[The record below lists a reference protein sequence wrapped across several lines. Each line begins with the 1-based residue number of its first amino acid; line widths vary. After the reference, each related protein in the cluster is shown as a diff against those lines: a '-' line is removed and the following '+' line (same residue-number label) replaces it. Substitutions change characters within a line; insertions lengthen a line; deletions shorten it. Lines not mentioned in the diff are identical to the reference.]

1 MFGGIVRPPNLL
13 HLLLLLL
20 FIFFPFLL
28 FFIFLFPIQS
38 HSPLPLFSLF
48 YLLLLLLLFFSY
60 PSSFFYFLFKAH
72 SPSFPFFS
80 PYFSPFLPHLSFI
93 PIITMTWP
101 PLTSLSTVPL
111 SVTSRCW
118 RQPPYSDHSFI
129 SSFLVSFLFFSSL
142 SSFLY
147 LSLSS
152 LVTATPPSSDK
163 TTTHTHCQHH
173 LLSPIFVC
181 VTIGDDIPFLASH
194 HFLSSSFSLYFSLS
208 FSSFPPQYPFP
219 PLSFQ
224 KLRKL

>member
-93 PIITMTWP
+93 PIITTTWP

-111 SVTSRCW
+111 SVASRCW
-118 RQPPYSDHSFI
+118 QQPPYSDHSFI
-129 SSFLVSFLFFSSL
+129 SSFLVSFLFFVLSLLVSL
-142 SSFLY
+142 STFVLISYRHTTFVRQDYHSHPLP
-147 LSLSS
+147 
-152 LVTATPPSSDK
+152 TPPS
-163 TTTHTHCQHH
+163 
-173 LLSPIFVC
+173 IA
-181 VTIGDDIPFLASH
+181 DICLCH
-194 HFLSSSFSLYFSLS
+194 Y
-208 FSSFPPQYPFP
+208 
-219 PLSFQ
+219 
-224 KLRKL
+224 R